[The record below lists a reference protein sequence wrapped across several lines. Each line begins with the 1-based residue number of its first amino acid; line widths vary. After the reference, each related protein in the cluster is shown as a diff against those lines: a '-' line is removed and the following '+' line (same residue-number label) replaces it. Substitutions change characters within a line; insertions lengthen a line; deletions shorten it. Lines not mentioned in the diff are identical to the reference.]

1 MGNEGQVR
9 RKGDRTMSLG
19 FIAQYAAEACLQ
31 TEGVHSLD
39 HSAVAS
45 IKESFGVEHE
55 GKGVE
60 VRFLQEDANAVEI
73 TCYPNIFFGVIVP
86 EVAWQIQVNVKD
98 DVERFTGLEVSSV
111 NVYVK
116 DIIQWEEESNAH

>member
-1 MGNEGQVR
+1 MATDSTSR

-31 TEGVHSLD
+31 TEGVHSMD
-39 HSAVAS
+39 NSALAS
-45 IKESFGVEHE
+45 FKQSFGVEHE
-55 GKGVE
+55 GMGVE
-60 VRFLQEDANAVEI
+60 VSFLQEQESVVDI

-86 EVAWQIQVNVKD
+86 EVAWQIQVNVKA
-98 DVERFTGLEVSSV
+98 DVERFTGLTVNSV

-116 DIIQWEEESNAH
+116 DIIKQEVSSHAD